1 MLPIIMHVA
10 FLFLEIN
17 TNHGIGDIYYMSNAT
32 DINYFTTLLQ
42 TTDVPLEFTK

>member
-17 TNHGIGDIYYMSNAT
+17 TNHGIGDIYYMSNAIDT
-32 DINYFTTLLQ
+32 NYFTIFLQ
-42 TTDVPLEFTK
+42 TVDLVNSY

>member
-17 TNHGIGDIYYMSNAT
+17 TNQGIGDIYYMSNVT
-32 DINYFTTLLQ
+32 DTNYFTIFLQ
-42 TTDVPLEFTK
+42 TVDLVNSY

>member
-17 TNHGIGDIYYMSNAT
+17 TNHGIGDIYYMSNVT
-32 DINYFTTLLQ
+32 DTNYFTIFLQ
-42 TTDVPLEFTK
+42 TVDLVNSY